1 MLNFFYIPLIIHH
14 TEQKMKFISTSHF
27 VQSFKDFSRLVIILL
42 CFFSLSI
49 FENIHAQGQSNFW
62 SDTKIDFGMGINSF
76 HGDFADINDVSG
88 TEAGHFIPV
97 NGYNFS
103 LNFTKPLGIINNPNF
118 SINTSVGL
126 EYLSHRSKTA
136 TTILP
141 INFDLVDIAPIN
153 IINRSFGVNFNLGFE
168 SHITNKWAIEPFLG
182 LGLRSNNPQ
191 TEGFAG
197 ESGFAD
203 LNLQLPQSIA
213 GEEGP
218 FDLDN
223 FPGTRVGGVDE
234 EVPGTVTTGTIG
246 LKISRN
252 VGNSNSIFV
261 KYQYHQ
267 IFSDMFD
274 NTSAATFRPFT
285 ANPDVSEKAI
295 NNDDALV
302 LLGVGFSHTLNK
314 SDDSRSYSEVNVE
327 KVEKMKRI
335 QDIVNLITT
344 NEDLRELQR
353 LMSDKI
359 LLYDTPGVHFNE
371 LAAEATTTKIELNN
385 SGYKTDMVDLPGG
398 SFIMGL
404 TSVDELSI
412 QPQGR
417 KRITINSFAIDK
429 YEVTNREYRI
439 FLTSIGALPPPNPN
453 SKTADIAVANLDIDS
468 ENFDYQ
474 NLLRKADLL
483 NYEEHFPVP
492 NIESPEDLLPDST
505 KWKEMG
511 LNNVIEWSE
520 YFHSE
525 KYADFPV
532 VCVNWY
538 EAKLFAAW
546 AGKRL
551 PTESEWEFAARSG
564 VSGRIYPWD
573 GLDIQTNTGTYKANF
588 KQGRGNFRADGYA
601 VTAPVSSY
609 LPNDFGLYNMAG
621 NVAEWTNDSYNP
633 SYVVLQNIGTTNFV
647 TPSYTN
653 DQEPRKVHRGGS
665 WQSTEFFIGVGV
677 RNFHNKV
684 QSTPFIGFRT
694 AKD

>member
-1 MLNFFYIPLIIHH
+1 
-14 TEQKMKFISTSHF
+14 
-27 VQSFKDFSRLVIILL
+27 
-42 CFFSLSI
+42 
-49 FENIHAQGQSNFW
+49 
-62 SDTKIDFGMGINSF
+62 MGINSF
-76 HGDFADINDVSG
+76 HGDFDDLNDVSG
-88 TEAGHFIPV
+88 TEAGHFLPV

-103 LNFTKPLGIINNPNF
+103 FNFTKPLGIVNTPKF
-118 SINTSVGL
+118 QINTSVGG
-126 EYLSHRSKTA
+126 EFISHRSKTA

-141 INFDLVDIAPIN
+141 INFDKVDIAPIN

-168 SHITNKWAIEPFLG
+168 YHVTNKWAVEPFLG
-182 LGLRSNNPQ
+182 FGIRSNNPQ
-191 TEGFAG
+191 TDGFAT
-197 ESGFAD
+197 ESGFDD
-203 LNLQLPQSIA
+203 LNVQLPESVR

-218 FDLDN
+218 FDLEN
-223 FPGTRVGGVDE
+223 FPATRVGGVDE
-234 EVPGTVTTGTIG
+234 EVPGSVTTGTIG

-252 VGNSNSIFV
+252 VGNNNAIFV
-261 KYQYHQ
+261 KYQYHH
-267 IFSDMFD
+267 IYDDMFD

-285 ANPDVSEKAI
+285 ANPDVSQKAI
-295 NNDDALV
+295 NNNDALA
-302 LLGVGFSHTLNK
+302 LLGFGFSRTLNK
-314 SDDSRSYSEVNVE
+314 SNDDRSYGGVNGQ

-335 QDIVNLITT
+335 QDIVNLINTD
-344 NEDLRELQR
+344 EDLRELQR

-371 LAAEATTTKIELNN
+371 LAAEATTSKVELGNT
-385 SGYKTDMVDLPGG
+385 GYMKEMINLPGG

-404 TSVDELSI
+404 TSVDELNI

-429 YEVTNREYRI
+429 YEVTNRQYRI
-439 FLTSIGALPPPNPN
+439 FLTSIGAIQPPDPN
-453 SKTADIAVANLDIDS
+453 SQTADLMVSNLNISNNNIDY
-468 ENFDYQ
+468 D
-474 NLLRKADLL
+474 NLLTKAELQD
-483 NYEEHFPVP
+483 YESHFPAP
-492 NIESPEDLLPDST
+492 NIDSPEDLLPDST

-511 LNNVIEWSE
+511 LDNVISWSE
-520 YFHSE
+520 YFYSE
-525 KYADFPV
+525 KYADYPV

-546 AGKRL
+546 SGRRL

-573 GLDIQTNTGTYKANF
+573 GLEVQTKTGTYKANF

-609 LPNDFGLYNMAG
+609 IPNDFGLYNMAG
-621 NVAEWTNDSYNP
+621 NVSEWTKDSYNP

-653 DQEPRKVHRGGS
+653 QQEPRKVHRGGS